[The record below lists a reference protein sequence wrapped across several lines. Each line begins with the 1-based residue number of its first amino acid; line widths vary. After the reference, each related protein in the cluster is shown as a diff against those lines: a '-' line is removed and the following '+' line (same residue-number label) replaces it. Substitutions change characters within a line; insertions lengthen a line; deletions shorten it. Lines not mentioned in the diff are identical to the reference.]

1 MKVDLLGLYQP
12 GTSPIHR
19 ASPGGKLIALAL
31 VSVATVAFRSVVTSA
46 ATLVLAVLL
55 LGIAR
60 ARPLRVLRGMRGLLL
75 TLTILAAYQSW
86 QRGPEHAFTVVGAL
100 VGLVLLA
107 GVLTIT
113 TPVDD
118 MLDSIVRALGP
129 SRRLGVDPERVA
141 LAFSLMVR
149 GIPLTYE
156 IAAQTRQAA
165 LARGLDRDPR
175 ALLTP
180 LVIRVIAHARST
192 GEALHARGIAD

>member
-12 GTSPIHR
+12 GTSLVHR
-19 ASPGGKLIALAL
+19 ASPGGKLITLALISLATVALRSVLTSAVTLALAL
-31 VSVATVAFRSVVTSA
+31 LL
-46 ATLVLAVLL
+46 LVL
-55 LGIAR
+55 AR
-60 ARPLRVLRGMRGLLL
+60 ARPLRVLHGMRGLLL
-75 TLTILAAYQSW
+75 VLAILAAYQSW
-86 QRGPEHAFTVVGAL
+86 QRGPGHAFTVVGAL

-107 GVLTIT
+107 SVLTVT

-129 SRRLGVDPERVA
+129 LRRLGVDPEQIA
-141 LAFSLMVR
+141 LAFSLMIR

-156 IAAQTRQAA
+156 IAGQTRQAA

-192 GEALHARGIAD
+192 GEALHARGITD